1 MNVVPSASKSAGFTA
16 AAPAKLALIG
26 VGKTYGEGAL
36 GTEVLRGIDLS
47 IGANE
52 FVAIIGASGSGKS
65 TLMNILGCLDRPTR
79 GTYLIDGI
87 DVSELDADGLAAL
100 RRDTFGFIFQSYN
113 LIATA
118 SARENVELPAI
129 YAALSGS
136 KRRSRAEA
144 ILSSLGLGHRLDY
157 RPSQLSGGQQQ
168 RVSIARAL
176 MNGGSVILADEP
188 TGALDSKSGAEVLT
202 LLRDMHRAGHTVV
215 IITHDRSIANHA
227 DRVIE
232 ISDGEIVG
240 DRTQPHGDGPAP
252 PARPVAPL
260 RSGKA
265 ANLLAGFGSL
275 AEAVRMAW
283 RSLLTNPL
291 RTALTLLGMVIGVAA
306 VIVML
311 AIGNGSKAS
320 IVDRISAMGA
330 NQLTVLPGLQGNQPF
345 QRGVTITT
353 LTEADAEAV
362 AELPNVSAVLPEIAG
377 TVTFRAG
384 SLDHSTQVTATWPG
398 LPEAREWPMAQG
410 SFIEEADLSSY
421 ATVVVLGSTV
431 ASSLFPDDPSP
442 VGEYVLVDDIPFLVI
457 GVLSS
462 KGASAMGGQD
472 QDDVAFVPLSTG
484 GLRLFGRTYL
494 RAMTVFLEDLDKSDA
509 TGAEIQAL
517 LDQRHGTADS
527 SIRSVSSL
535 IEAVSETQN
544 TMTALL
550 GSVAAISLLVGGIGI
565 MNIML
570 VNVTERTREIGI
582 RMATG
587 ARIRD
592 ILRQFLSE
600 AIVVSAVG
608 GLVGCAAGVAVA
620 MALER
625 FGTPIL
631 VTLGPILLASSCAFL
646 TGLVFG
652 YFPARKAARL
662 DPARALTGG

>member
-1 MNVVPSASKSAGFTA
+1 MNVVPASPKSTEFA
-16 AAPAKLALIG
+16 AASPAKLTLVG

-36 GTEVLRGIDLS
+36 GTEVLRGIDLA

-87 DVSELDADGLAAL
+87 DVSELDADGLATL

-136 KRRSRAEA
+136 RRRSRAEA

-188 TGALDSKSGAEVLT
+188 TGALDSKSGAEVLA

-232 ISDGEIVG
+232 ISDGQIVG
-240 DRTQPHGDGPAP
+240 DRSQAHGEVSSTALSPAATP
-252 PARPVAPL
+252 R
-260 RSGKA
+260 RGR
-265 ANLLAGFGSL
+265 NLLAGFGGI

-283 RSLLTNPL
+283 RSLLANPL

-320 IVDRISAMGA
+320 IVDRISSMGA
-330 NQLTVLPGLQGNQPF
+330 NQLTVIAGLQGNQPF
-345 QRGVTITT
+345 QRGVTIKT

-362 AELPNVSAVLPEIAG
+362 AGLPNVSAVLPEIAG
-377 TVTFRAG
+377 SVSFRAG
-384 SLDHSTQVTATWPG
+384 SNDHSTQVTATWPG
-398 LPEAREWPMAQG
+398 LPEAREWPMAEG
-410 SFIEEADLSSY
+410 SFINQSDLASY

-431 ASSLFPDDPSP
+431 ASTLFPDDPTP
-442 VGEYVLVDDIPFLVI
+442 VGEYVLADDLPFLVI

-462 KGASAMGGQD
+462 KGASSMGGQD

-484 GLRLFGRTYL
+484 GLRLFGHTYL
-494 RAMTVFLEDLDKSDA
+494 RSMTVFLEDLDRSAD
-509 TGAEIQAL
+509 TTAEIQTL
-517 LDQRHGTADS
+517 LDRRHGTADT

-600 AIVVSAVG
+600 AIVVSALG
-608 GLVGCAAGVAVA
+608 GLVGCLAGIAVA
-620 MALER
+620 MALES

-631 VTLGPILLASSCAFL
+631 VTAGPILLASSCAFL